1 MVAVAEL
8 RARPVRYHERGEFT
22 VDRRALDAA
31 RCVGRSR
38 DKYVAHDAWHRLLL
52 DHRNR
57 QADIAGSKAWLR
69 GCFDAAAFLL

>member
-38 DKYVAHDAWHRLLL
+38 DKYVAHDARHRLLL
-52 DHRNR
+52 DYGDR
-57 QADIAGSKAWLR
+57 
-69 GCFDAAAFLL
+69 